1 MLCMIASL
9 IAAGVLSFFGIKLLR
24 ENGQTDDPEKK
35 GNAVLPIGMIVVAVF
50 FIMVVVRT
58 YASLSESP

>member
-9 IAAGVLSFFGIKLLR
+9 VAAGVLSFFGIKLLR

-35 GNAVLPIGMIVVAVF
+35 VNPILPIGMILVAVF
-50 FIMVVVRT
+50 LILVVVRT
-58 YASLSESP
+58 YAELSESP